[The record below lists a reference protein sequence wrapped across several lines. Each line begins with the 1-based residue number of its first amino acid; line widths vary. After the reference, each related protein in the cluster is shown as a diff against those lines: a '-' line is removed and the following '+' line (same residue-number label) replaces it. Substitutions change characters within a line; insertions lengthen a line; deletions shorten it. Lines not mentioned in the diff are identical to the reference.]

1 MGAVPGGCLLSEPV
15 AGGHASGRE
24 IPDWFD
30 VEPLRDAGRR
40 VVVRGVDRPVLV
52 LGSTQRSTVVDER
65 RATQRSACVV
75 RRRSGG
81 GAVLLE
87 PGAQVWADLWVPR
100 TDPLWTDEPRHAA
113 VIAGRWWAAALGRV
127 VSGLKVH
134 DEGSVPSVGSD
145 LVCFAG
151 VGPGEV
157 LAGGRKLVGLAQWRS
172 RQGTLVQGC
181 AYRRWAP
188 NGLLDLLSIDEEEG
202 AALGAALAGAAVG
215 LGELGAG
222 QWTAEDLLDVLPGG
236 PPWDVVR
243 T

>member
-1 MGAVPGGCLLSEPV
+1 MGAVPGGCILSVTV
-15 AGGHASGRE
+15 AGHEPGRE
-24 IPDWFD
+24 PDGWFD
-30 VEPLRDAGRR
+30 VEPLRGAGRR
-40 VVVRGVDRPVLV
+40 VVVRDVDRPVVV
-52 LGSTQRSTVVDER
+52 LGSTQRASVVDAR
-65 RATQRSACVV
+65 RATQRSARVV

-87 PGAQVWADLWVPR
+87 PGAQVWVDLWVPR
-100 TDPLWTDEPRHAA
+100 ADPLWTDEPRHAA
-113 VIAGRWWAAALGRV
+113 VIAGRWWADALGRV
-127 VSGLKVH
+127 VPGLTVH
-134 DEGSVPSVGSD
+134 DQGSVPSPGSD

-188 NGLLDLLSIDEEEG
+188 EGLVELLSIGEEEG
-202 AALGAALAGAAVG
+202 AALCEALAGAAVG

-222 QWTAEDLLDVLPGG
+222 EWTAQGLLDVLPAG

-243 T
+243 A